1 MHGGGSLA
9 WNSECTGG
17 LLGLEFQM
25 HEGVSSPG
33 ILKGGGLKTLIYQ
46 LLKLG
51 KPVSY
56 ACMLNELSH
65 KGMTMKLGCA
75 AYLELPRN
83 TCFQYLFQWSFR

>member
-33 ILKGGGLKTLIYQ
+33 ILKGGGAKNSDLSTSEVRKTSL
-46 LLKLG
+46 
-51 KPVSY
+51 V
-56 ACMLNELSH
+56 CMRAE
-65 KGMTMKLGCA
+65 
-75 AYLELPRN
+75 
-83 TCFQYLFQWSFR
+83 